1 MKKYKAGRVPL
12 SLLFSVGVLCLS
24 SFVGCSE
31 PNIIPAG
38 KIARGNVTLS
48 WADFPGVI
56 SYNIYFDSKEG
67 LTKWTSHKIP
77 NASSPITVTD
87 LALGNTYYFGIA
99 VVRESGE
106 SSILSEKS
114 YAVTSEDGS
123 IHFGDSIP
131 ESQNV
136 KGQVVREQ
144 MPEGQATLA
153 LDNVPKSQEVK
164 SQDVKGQVVK
174 EQKPEGQ
181 ATLAWDNVPNAVSYN
196 IYWGESPGVTK
207 RNGKKITNATN
218 PYTLKGLTRGK
229 TYYFVVTAVGSSG
242 ESKESEELSF
252 SLKE

>member
-1 MKKYKAGRVPL
+1 L

-136 KGQVVREQ
+136 KGQVV
-144 MPEGQATLA
+144 
-153 LDNVPKSQEVK
+153 
-164 SQDVKGQVVK
+164 K

-207 RNGKKITNATN
+207 RNGKKIANATN
-218 PYTLKGLTRGK
+218 PYTLKKLTRGK

>member
-1 MKKYKAGRVPL
+1 MKRRAGFVSL
-12 SLLFSVGVLCLS
+12 SLFLLLGLLYLL

-38 KIARGNVTLS
+38 KITRGNVTLS
-48 WADFPGVI
+48 WADFPGAI
-56 SYNIYFDSKEG
+56 SYNIYFDSKAG

-114 YAVTSEDGS
+114 YAVTGEDGS
-123 IHFGDSIP
+123 IHFGDSAPESPNVKSQVAKGPLGEAGATTQGERKP

-136 KGQVVREQ
+136 KGEAVKEQ
-144 MPEGQATLA
+144 MP
-153 LDNVPKSQEVK
+153 D
-164 SQDVKGQVVK
+164 
-174 EQKPEGQ
+174 GQ
-181 ATLAWDNVPNAVSYN
+181 ATLAWDNVPNAASYN

-207 RNGKKITNATN
+207 RNGKKIANATN
-218 PYTLKGLTRGK
+218 PYTMKGLKRGK
-229 TYYFVVTAVGSSG
+229 TYYFVVTAVNNSG
-242 ESKESEELSF
+242 ESNESEELSF
-252 SLKE
+252 TLKE

>member
-1 MKKYKAGRVPL
+1 MGAKVMKKYKAGRVPL
-12 SLLFSVGVLCLS
+12 SLFFSLGVLCLF

-38 KIARGNVTLS
+38 KITRGKVTLS
-48 WADFPGVI
+48 WVDFPGAV
-56 SYNIYFDSKEG
+56 SYNLYFDGKAG

-77 NASSPITVTD
+77 NASSPISVTD

-123 IHFGDSIP
+123 IQFGDLAPVSV
-131 ESQNV
+131 NV
-136 KGQVVREQ
+136 KVQVEKEQ
-144 MPEGQATLA
+144 PPEGQAT
-153 LDNVPKSQEVK
+153 
-164 SQDVKGQVVK
+164 VVK
-174 EQKPEGQ
+174 EQPPDGQ

-207 RNGKKITNATN
+207 RNGKKIANATN
-218 PYTLKGLTRGK
+218 PYTLKKLTHGK
-229 TYYFVVTAVGSSG
+229 TYYFVVTAVDNSG